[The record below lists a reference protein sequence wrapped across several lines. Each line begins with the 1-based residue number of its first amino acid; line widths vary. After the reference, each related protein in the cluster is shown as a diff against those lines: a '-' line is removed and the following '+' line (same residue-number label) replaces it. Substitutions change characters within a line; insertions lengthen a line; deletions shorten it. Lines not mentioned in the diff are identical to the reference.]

1 MVCLKALLRLDV
13 RVLTQSS
20 SGLDCFSMVM
30 MSSGYACECSL
41 ADLGSFLQLA
51 KYTRSVEVFL
61 LQHVCQE
68 AMGAKPLSLAGHF
81 CTSAYNIYV
90 FGTRR
95 ASTSPLSSLRL
106 WLSQTQAAAVNITF
120 Q

>member
-30 MSSGYACECSL
+30 MSSG
-41 ADLGSFLQLA
+41 
-51 KYTRSVEVFL
+51 YTRSVEVFL